1 MTPGRTSFGDALR
14 TWRMHRRMSQLE
26 LAARAAVSTKHLSFL
41 ETGRAKPSPEMV
53 VHLAEHLDVPIR
65 ERNAL
70 LLAAGHAPRYGET
83 PLDAEAMAAARRA
96 IEMILEHHQPF
107 PAVVIDRQWNLVAA
121 NPAAMLLSEGVAPEV
136 LEPPVNVVRLSLHPL
151 GLAPRVRNL
160 AEFGGY
166 LLERLRHQAAATAD
180 AQLSALVDELT
191 PYLPAGG
198 SPPSPSFEV
207 LLPFVV
213 ELDGTVL
220 SLFTTITTFG
230 TPLDV
235 TTAEL
240 AVESFFPADDLT
252 EAWFRSR

>member
-1 MTPGRTSFGDALR
+1 MR
-14 TWRMHRRMSQLE
+14 TWRVHRRLSQLE
-26 LAARAAVSTKHLSFL
+26 LAVRAGVSTKHLSFL

-83 PLDAEAMAAARRA
+83 PLDDESMAAARRA
-96 IEMILEHHQPF
+96 IDMMLEHHQPF

-121 NPAAMLLSEGVAPEV
+121 NPAALLLSTGVAPEI
-136 LEPPVNVVRLSLHPL
+136 LEPPVNVVRLTIHPD

-166 LLERLRHQAAATAD
+166 LLERLRHQASATAD
-180 AQLSALVDELT
+180 AELAALVDELE
-191 PYLPAGG
+191 PFVPKGQLALP
-198 SPPSPSFEV
+198 PSFEV

-213 ELDGTVL
+213 ELEGVVL

-240 AVESFFPADDLT
+240 AVESFFPADELT
-252 EAWFRSR
+252 DDWFRTR

>member
-1 MTPGRTSFGDALR
+1 
-14 TWRMHRRMSQLE
+14 MHRRLSQLE
-26 LAARAAVSTKHLSFL
+26 LAGRAGVSTKHLSFL

-70 LLAAGHAPRYGET
+70 LVAAGHAPRYGET
-83 PLDAEAMAAARRA
+83 PLHDEAMAAARRA
-96 IEMILEHHQPF
+96 IDMILEHHQPF
-107 PAVVIDRQWNLVAA
+107 PAVVIDRQWNLIAA
-121 NPAAMLLSEGVAPEV
+121 NPAALLLSGGVSPEM
-136 LEPPVNVVRLSLHPL
+136 LEPPVNVVRLSLHPQ
-151 GLAPRVRNL
+151 GLAPRVHNL

-180 AQLSALVDELT
+180 VELAGLVEELT
-191 PYLPAGG
+191 PYLPPGG
-198 SPPSPSFEV
+198 GALPPSFEV
-207 LLPFVV
+207 LLPFVI
-213 ELDGTVL
+213 ELEGTVL

-240 AVESFFPADDLT
+240 AVESFFPADEAT
-252 EAWFRSR
+252 EEWFRSR

>member
-1 MTPGRTSFGDALR
+1 
-14 TWRMHRRMSQLE
+14 MSQLD
-26 LAARAAVSTKHLSFL
+26 LAVRAGVSTKHVSFL

-53 VHLAEHLDVPIR
+53 LHLAEHLDVPIR

-83 PLDAEAMAAARRA
+83 PLDDESMAAARRA
-96 IEMILEHHQPF
+96 IDMMLEHHQPF

-121 NPAAMLLSEGVAPEV
+121 NPAAMLLSSDVAPEM
-136 LEPPVNVVRLSLHPL
+136 LEPPVNVVRLSLHPD

-160 AEFGGY
+160 TEFGGY
-166 LLERLRHQAAATAD
+166 LLERLRHQASATAD
-180 AQLSALVDELT
+180 AELAALVEELT
-191 PYLPAGG
+191 PYLPSGG
-198 SPPSPSFEV
+198 STLSPALGV
-207 LLPFVV
+207 LLPFVI
-213 ELDGTVL
+213 ELEGKIL

-240 AVESFFPADDLT
+240 AVESFFPADPAT
-252 EAWFRSR
+252 EEWFRRH